1 MIASMLNDSDR
12 RKIATEI
19 NSAANK
25 IAQQKYL
32 DRVKQLV
39 INIKSIT
46 QEDISGLLPKN
57 K

>member
-1 MIASMLNDSDR
+1 MFNDSDR

-19 NSAANK
+19 NNVSNK

-32 DRVKQLV
+32 DRVKQLA
-39 INIKSIT
+39 IDIKTLT
-46 QEDISGLLPKN
+46 QEDISGLLLPK